1 MDSDDLLTS
10 HSRRTIV
17 TLFAMKAPFGGRS
30 NRSLVAMARLRQ
42 ALPAMREDPNRFLPF
57 VLAEVGSAF
66 RQAPVHR
73 ELQRFLSAHS
83 RALIEM
89 PRDHGKTTQV
99 LGRILW
105 ELGRDPSLRIKI
117 VCGTD
122 AIARER
128 VRFLREAIASNERLR
143 LVWPGLVPAS
153 PWLAEAF
160 TIERPAGA
168 VGPTVAAFGIGSG
181 STGTRADLLV
191 CDDVVDAKS
200 IASPAQRELV
210 RREFEN
216 NLMNLLEPHGRFW
229 GLCTPWHDDDLNAG
243 LKKNPSFA
251 VYRKAIGPDDEPIW
265 PEHWNRDRLTARRRE
280 IGEVAYARAYR
291 LVTVAEGNQLIP
303 MNDIH
308 FIDERPGRDS
318 LGETLLAIDLAATTN
333 ERSDQTAMVMLG
345 RAVVGDGSVVVC
357 LDAVA
362 GRWDLPAIL
371 DQLRRIDRHW
381 RPDRILIE
389 TNGGFRHTGE
399 LIAADPQF
407 LGRVDCEPAKAAKAD
422 RVRVLGLHV
431 RHGSIRFLRQGQDE
445 LIHQMTAFPHAEHD
459 DVVDACATGAIR
471 LIGTRAPRA
480 IRV

>member
-1 MDSDDLLTS
+1 MGGRVVRTDVLLTS
-10 HSRRTIV
+10 HLRRVVV
-17 TLFAMKAPFGGRS
+17 TLGRMKAPPGGTS
-30 NRSLVAMARLRQ
+30 NRSLLAMARLRQ

-57 VLAEVGSAF
+57 VLAEVGAAF

-73 ELQRFLSAHS
+73 DLQRFLSVHP

-128 VRFLREAIASNERLR
+128 VRFLRDAIASNERLR

-160 TIERPAGA
+160 TVERPEGA

-200 IASPAQRELV
+200 IASPAQREFV

-229 GLCTPWHDDDLNAG
+229 GLCTPWHALR
-243 LKKNPSFA
+243 
-251 VYRKAIGPDDEPIW
+251 YRHKA
-265 PEHWNRDRLTARRRE
+265 
-280 IGEVAYARAYR
+280 
-291 LVTVAEGNQLIP
+291 
-303 MNDIH
+303 
-308 FIDERPGRDS
+308 
-318 LGETLLAIDLAATTN
+318 
-333 ERSDQTAMVMLG
+333 QT
-345 RAVVGDGSVVVC
+345 
-357 LDAVA
+357 
-362 GRWDLPAIL
+362 
-371 DQLRRIDRHW
+371 
-381 RPDRILIE
+381 
-389 TNGGFRHTGE
+389 
-399 LIAADPQF
+399 
-407 LGRVDCEPAKAAKAD
+407 
-422 RVRVLGLHV
+422 
-431 RHGSIRFLRQGQDE
+431 SI
-445 LIHQMTAFPHAEHD
+445 T
-459 DVVDACATGAIR
+459 
-471 LIGTRAPRA
+471 
-480 IRV
+480 